1 MKARVN
7 ISIVTHKTIFIC
19 NYSIERPRS
28 KRGLCQFGMD
38 QSETPSVSAGL
49 RRERRKKREERKWIV
64 GLSVN
69 GASLTVMYFPKK
81 HPLMHGRA
89 PLFFSFFKIAC
100 NPMIRSLIVPG
111 LLTTYYWSGEV
122 VKIHLDYFI

>member
-38 QSETPSVSAGL
+38 QSETPSVSAEL
-49 RRERRKKREERKWIV
+49 RGEREEKKEKRE
-64 GLSVN
+64 
-69 GASLTVMYFPKK
+69 
-81 HPLMHGRA
+81 
-89 PLFFSFFKIAC
+89 
-100 NPMIRSLIVPG
+100 
-111 LLTTYYWSGEV
+111 SGS
-122 VKIHLDYFI
+122 